1 MLPYRAI
8 VTASTAGFPVQQ
20 QHNKFCG
27 ANHWGKTCMNS
38 FPVLLP
44 SQGTGVGVDNTVK
57 CSQITQNQK
66 LDVGKLITIAEGS

>member
-1 MLPYRAI
+1 
-8 VTASTAGFPVQQ
+8 
-20 QHNKFCG
+20 
-27 ANHWGKTCMNS
+27 MNS

-57 CSQITQNQK
+57 CSQIAQNQK